1 MMYRTGISLFT
12 MAVALQIAA
21 APVPLTEA
29 RAEALVVLEYPGF
42 SDDGSGMGSS
52 DNPFVRNPNH
62 KAVHKIGQDETLSE
76 ILSQYYGGSGLNM
89 KFVQLAVVSMN
100 RSAFVR
106 GNPNYMFAG
115 KRLHLPSLHEMDKL
129 LRGQSTSGADAP
141 QEDKRD
147 EIYFIGG

>member
-21 APVPLTEA
+21 APVSLTDA

-76 ILSQYYGGSGLNM
+76 ILSSIMAAAGL
-89 KFVQLAVVSMN
+89 
-100 RSAFVR
+100 
-106 GNPNYMFAG
+106 
-115 KRLHLPSLHEMDKL
+115 
-129 LRGQSTSGADAP
+129 T
-141 QEDKRD
+141 
-147 EIYFIGG
+147 